1 MFTNPYGRDGW
12 PKTGKK
18 AYTTILL
25 DDHNPVEL
33 LVALNENTTDI

>member
-1 MFTNPYGRDGW
+1 MFTNPYGQDGW

-18 AYTTILL
+18 ANATILL